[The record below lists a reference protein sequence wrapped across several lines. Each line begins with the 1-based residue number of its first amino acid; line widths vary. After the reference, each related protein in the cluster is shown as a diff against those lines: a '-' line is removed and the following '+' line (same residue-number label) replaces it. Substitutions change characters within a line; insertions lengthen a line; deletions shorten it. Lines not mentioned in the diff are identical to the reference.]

1 MRENCTKGGGGIIRK
16 VAGKL
21 DIKSAEHVV
30 LKASLSIDTF
40 VHLETRAYFGR
51 YLIVALVGVFGLA
64 AEFG

>member
-40 VHLETRAYFGR
+40 AFGWV
-51 YLIVALVGVFGLA
+51 LLLDLGGFG
-64 AEFG
+64 